1 MQFTF
6 LGTSSGVPS
15 KQRNVSGLAL
25 APQHTKRWYLI
36 DCGEAT
42 QHQLLHTPLSLM
54 HLEAI
59 MITHV
64 HGDHCYGLPGLLATA
79 GTYGRTEPLTIVG
92 PEALKNY
99 LDAVCLHTE
108 LVLPYP
114 VLFHAV
120 EMMEEPLILADFSLA
135 RIPLSHRVPSFG
147 YQFQEINRRTK
158 LNTEKLEREA
168 VPRGPFWGRLQRG
181 EDLILEDGRKVI
193 AADYLLPAELRKV
206 IVGGDND
213 TPALL
218 QEHISDVKLLI
229 HEATYTEEVS
239 RQVGPSPQHSS
250 VRQIAEFAEQMK
262 LPNMILT
269 HFSQRYHR
277 PDGLGMESLRAEAC
291 RFYQGEL
298 FLANDLEVYHLD
310 MEGNL
315 SLSGRHQRP
324 LKH

>member
-25 APQHTKRWYLI
+25 TPENTKRWYLI

-42 QHQLLHTPLSLM
+42 QHQLLRTPLSLI

-59 MITHV
+59 MITHL
-64 HGDHCYGLPGLLATA
+64 HGDHCYGLPGLLASA

-92 PEALKNY
+92 PAALKDY
-99 LDAVCLHTE
+99 LDAVCLHTQ
-108 LVLPYP
+108 LVLPYS
-114 VLFHAV
+114 VNFHAV
-120 EMMEEPLILADFSLA
+120 EVLEEPLILADFALA

-147 YQFQEINRRTK
+147 YQFREINRRTK
-158 LNTEKLEREA
+158 LNIKKLEHDA
-168 VPRGPFWGRLQRG
+168 VPRGPFWGRLQQG
-181 EDLILEDGRKVI
+181 EDLVLDDGRELM
-193 AADYLLPAELRKV
+193 AADYQLPVAFRKV

-213 TPALL
+213 TPTLL
-218 QEHISDVKLLI
+218 RSHASDVSLLI

-239 RQVGPSPQHSS
+239 RQVGPAPQHSS
-250 VRQIAEFAEQMK
+250 VQQIAQFAEQMK
-262 LPNMILT
+262 LPNLILT

-277 PDGLGMESLRAEAC
+277 PDGLGMESLREEAG
-291 RFYQGEL
+291 RFYRGNL

-310 MEGNL
+310 LEARLTLG
-315 SLSGRHQRP
+315 SG
-324 LKH
+324 

>member
-25 APQHTKRWYLI
+25 ALENTKRWYLI

-42 QHQLLHTPLSLM
+42 QHQLLHTPLSLL

-64 HGDHCYGLPGLLATA
+64 HGDHCYGLPGLMATA
-79 GTYGRTEPLTIVG
+79 ATYGRTEPLTIVG
-92 PEALKNY
+92 PAALKAY

-108 LVLPYP
+108 LILPYP
-114 VLFHAV
+114 VRFHAV
-120 EMMEEPLILADFSLA
+120 ERLAEPLILADFALT
-135 RIPLSHRVPSFG
+135 RIPLSHRVSSFG
-147 YQFQEINRRTK
+147 YQFREINRRTK
-158 LNTEKLEREA
+158 LNIERLERDA
-168 VPRGPFWGRLQRG
+168 IPRGPLWGRLQQG
-181 EDLILEDGRKVI
+181 EDLVLDDGRELH
-193 AADYLLPAELRKV
+193 AADYQLPAAFRKIV
-206 IVGGDND
+206 VGGDND

-218 QEHISDVKLLI
+218 HDYVADANLLV

-239 RQVGPSPQHSS
+239 RQVGPGPQHTS

-262 LPNMILT
+262 LPNLILT

-277 PDGLGMESLRAEAC
+277 PDGSGMESLWKEAH
-291 RFYQGEL
+291 RFYQGNL
-298 FLANDLEVYHLD
+298 FLADDLEVYHLD
-310 MEGNL
+310 LEGNL
-315 SLSGRHQRP
+315 ALTGRY
-324 LKH
+324 